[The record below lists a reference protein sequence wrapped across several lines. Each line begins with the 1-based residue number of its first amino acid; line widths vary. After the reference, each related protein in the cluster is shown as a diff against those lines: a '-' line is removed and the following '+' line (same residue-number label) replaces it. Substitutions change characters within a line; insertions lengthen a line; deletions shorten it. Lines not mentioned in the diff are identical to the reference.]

1 MKRLSSLFPLLI
13 VALLA
18 MASFWLEYVVRNE
31 NRPGLGNDRH
41 DPDAIIHDFSVTR
54 FDAEG
59 KKRSSL
65 NASKLTHFPDND
77 TAELVAPQ
85 ISFLQEKRN
94 TTFTSESGLAD
105 NLQRK
110 VLLIGKVRGVTP
122 ASAEQTAQTLSTDEL
137 EVLID
142 EEIGH
147 TPHPVHFTHG
157 ASELDGIGAE
167 WNNISGQ
174 LKLLSHVRATIVRA
188 PGQTAQH

>member
-1 MKRLSSLFPLLI
+1 MKRFSSLFPLLI

-31 NRPGLGNDRH
+31 NHSGLGNDRH

-54 FDAEG
+54 FDSEG

-65 NASKLTHFPDND
+65 NAVKLTHYPDND
-77 TAELVAPQ
+77 TAELVSPR
-85 ISFLQEKRN
+85 ISFLQEKST
-94 TTFTSESGLAD
+94 TTFTSESGLA
-105 NLQRK
+105 NNRQHS
-110 VLLIGKVRGVTP
+110 VLLIGKVRGITP
-122 ASAEQTAQTLSTDEL
+122 ATAEHPAQTLSTDEL
-137 EVLID
+137 EVLVD
-142 EEIGH
+142 DEIGR

-174 LKLLSHVRATIVRA
+174 LKILSHVRATVARA
-188 PGQTAQH
+188 TGQAPQH